1 MKPHNSQNVDV
12 KDLGFGSKV
21 TQQSQARL
29 LNRDGSFNVNR
40 FGLRFLESA
49 SVYHWMLTVGWGKF
63 YAVIALGYLTINIIF
78 ATAYYS
84 CGPDALLIGGHVM
97 SNRLIECF
105 FFSIQ
110 TLSTIGYGRVSPVGV
125 PANTLVAIE
134 ALTGLLGLAFA
145 TGLSFARFSRPNAK
159 IIFSKRAVI
168 APYRGIQGFQF
179 RIINARTSQI
189 IEMDIKVV
197 MSRLETNQV
206 SAIGAAASTG
216 AAGIVRRF
224 YELPLERHHVP
235 FFPLNLTVVHPIDES
250 SPLNGFTKQ
259 SLIESDVEFIVLLS
273 GVEETFVQQVHTR
286 SSYKAHEVIVGAKFA
301 DMYIKMPNGDF
312 GVDVKRLHEIELMEK

>member
-1 MKPHNSQNVDV
+1 MKPHNGQNVDV

-21 TQQSQARL
+21 TQQSKDRL

-40 FGLRFLESA
+40 FGLRFFESA
-49 SVYHWMLTVGWGKF
+49 SVYHWMLTVGWGRF
-63 YAVIALGYLTINIIF
+63 YAVIALGYLTINIVF

-84 CGPDALLIGGHVM
+84 CGSDALLIGGHVM
-97 SNRLIECF
+97 PNRLIECF

-110 TLSTIGYGRVSPVGV
+110 TLSTIGYGRVSPVGI

-159 IIFSKRAVI
+159 IIFSKQAVV
-168 APYRGIQGFQF
+168 APYRGIQAFQF

-189 IEMDIKVV
+189 IEMDLKVV
-197 MSRLETNQV
+197 MSRIETGSTSS
-206 SAIGAAASTG
+206 SAPGKTG
-216 AAGIVRRF
+216 PMRKF
-224 YELPLERHHVP
+224 YELPLERQHVP

-250 SPLNGFTKQ
+250 SPLYGLTRQ
-259 SLIESDVEFIVLLS
+259 SLLDSDAEFLILIT
-273 GVEETFVQQVHTR
+273 GIEETFVQQVHTR

-301 DMYIKMPNGDF
+301 DMYVKMPDGAF
-312 GVDVKRLHEIELMEK
+312 GVDVRRLHEIESAAD